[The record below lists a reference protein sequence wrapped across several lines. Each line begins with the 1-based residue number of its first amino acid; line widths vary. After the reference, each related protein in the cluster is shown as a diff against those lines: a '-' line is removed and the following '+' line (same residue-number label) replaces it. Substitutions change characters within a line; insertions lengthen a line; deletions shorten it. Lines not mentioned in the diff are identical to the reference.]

1 MQNRQNDAL
10 PDRKDA
16 SRHTKRKANKNQKR
30 NSGLDQTHPVL
41 RSQIWVELREKID
54 NEQSQDVR
62 KMKREY
68 RPEGFAA
75 HPSYGPQ
82 PSHIP
87 LRTEAHQ
94 RRKGSCAE
102 KETKIVNFPARTQ
115 GLHEPSLPDKQMLRA
130 LPQRFP
136 ERKVRKMRKSKEKKT
151 KRHPLPSSLLSPTS
165 ASVNLSVTMGGYSVF
180 HTITRCGDP
189 QRSPDPAPQ
198 QLPGPRVHNIRCSH
212 TPIFNGQN
220 LYVSKPC
227 PCGNRIH
234 IEGRSATKSI
244 GTAPST
250 RHAPLSLYHTTR
262 SPSST
267 MRVSFFSR

>member
-30 NSGLDQTHPVL
+30 DSGLDQTHPVL

-136 ERKVRKMRKSKEKKT
+136 ERKSQKNEKIKRKENKKA
-151 KRHPLPSSLLSPTS
+151 PSSLFPPFSYICICQPFGHHGG
-165 ASVNLSVTMGGYSVF
+165 VLSVPHHHAVW
-180 HTITRCGDP
+180 RP
-189 QRSPDPAPQ
+189 PA
-198 QLPGPRVHNIRCSH
+198 
-212 TPIFNGQN
+212 
-220 LYVSKPC
+220 
-227 PCGNRIH
+227 
-234 IEGRSATKSI
+234 
-244 GTAPST
+244 
-250 RHAPLSLYHTTR
+250 
-262 SPSST
+262 
-267 MRVSFFSR
+267 FSRSSSPAIARPKSP